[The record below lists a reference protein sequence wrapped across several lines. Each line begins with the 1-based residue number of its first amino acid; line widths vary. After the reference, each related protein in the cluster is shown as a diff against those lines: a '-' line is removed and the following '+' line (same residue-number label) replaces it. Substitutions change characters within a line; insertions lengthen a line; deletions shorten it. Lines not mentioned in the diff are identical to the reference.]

1 MGHNDLAGKGMTG
14 WLPKLLLIFVGG
26 GLILPFI
33 IVGGVSVN
41 SVSNIDFPPKGFTL
55 SWYQSLVGEWQWLI
69 PMWNSAQIAMIAA
82 LLATSIAVTANYY
95 LWKQRS
101 AFARII
107 VAIGVAPF
115 LLPSVILALG
125 ANILW
130 AYSGLYG
137 TIIATMISHGV
148 FFAPLPM
155 IVVARGFAGL
165 SQEVIE
171 ASRMM
176 GANKRQIF
184 TTIILPL
191 IAPYVATGFALVAII
206 SFNEYI
212 ISNMISGFI
221 VETLPIKIFNSV
233 RNGYSPMLAS
243 AAMGFVILTFGVLF
257 TVSRFTD
264 LPALFGGRR

>member
-1 MGHNDLAGKGMTG
+1 MTR
-14 WLPKLLLIFVGG
+14 WFAKLFLIFVGG

-41 SVSNIDFPPKGFTL
+41 PVSNIGFPPTGFTL

-69 PMWNSAQIAMIAA
+69 PMWNSAQIALIAA

-95 LWKQRS
+95 FWKQRS
-101 AFARII
+101 SFARTL
-107 VAIGVAPF
+107 VAMGVAPF
-115 LLPSVILALG
+115 LVPSVILALG
-125 ANILW
+125 ASIFW

-137 TIIATMISHGV
+137 TIIATMISHGI
-148 FFAPLPM
+148 FYTPLPM
-155 IVVARGFAGL
+155 IVVARGFANL
-165 SQEVIE
+165 SQEFIE

-176 GANKRQIF
+176 GANKRQTF

-191 IAPYVATGFALVAII
+191 IAPYIATGFALVMII
-206 SFNEYI
+206 SFNEYV

-257 TVSRFTD
+257 ILSRFTD
-264 LPALFGGRR
+264 LLALFGGRR

>member
-1 MGHNDLAGKGMTG
+1 MMRLF
-14 WLPKLLLIFVGG
+14 PKLLLIIVGSL
-26 GLILPFI
+26 LIVPFI

-41 SVSNIDFPPKGFTL
+41 PVSNINFPPKGFTL
-55 SWYQSLVGEWQWLI
+55 KWYQSLLGESQWLI
-69 PMWNSAQIAMIAA
+69 PMWNSAQIAIIAA
-82 LLATSIAVTANYY
+82 IIGTSIAVTANYY

-101 AFARII
+101 AFGQII

-115 LLPSVILALG
+115 LLPPIILALG
-125 ANILW
+125 ASIFW

-137 TIIATMISHGV
+137 HILATMISHGV

-155 IVVARGFAGL
+155 VIVARGFADL
-165 SQEVIE
+165 SNEVIE

-176 GANKRQIF
+176 GASKRQIF

-191 IAPYVATGFALVAII
+191 IAPYITTGFALVAII
-206 SFNEYI
+206 SFNEYL

-221 VETLPIKIFNSV
+221 VETLPIKIFNNI

-243 AAMGFVILTFGVLF
+243 AAVGFVTITFGVLF
-257 TVSRFTD
+257 IVSRFTD
-264 LPALFGGRR
+264 LLELFGGRR